1 MTHGVIW
8 NDHWA
13 LRTDR
18 PGNIT
23 CKRTA
28 SHSQCHRVRATEAVS
43 STVEELFTL
52 LDCACHLCIV
62 PLWTDDPRR
71 ESVST
76 ACRQPVDRWSTAGR
90 PADGSM
96 VDRWST
102 AGRPLVDRWSTAGRV
117 TFDIYDRTVIR
128 SYDHMII
135 RTYDHTIIRSFNRPT
150 NPGRPLVDRWST
162 AGRQLVDRQSISS
175 RSLVDRW
182 STAGR
187 PLVDCRS

>member
-28 SHSQCHRVRATEAVS
+28 SHSQCHRIRATEAVS
-43 STVEELFTL
+43 STVEELFKL
-52 LDCACHLCIV
+52 LYCACHLCIV

-90 PADGSM
+90 P
-96 VDRWST
+96 
-102 AGRPLVDRWSTAGRV
+102 LVDRWLTAGRV

-135 RTYDHTIIRSFNRPT
+135 RTYDHTIIRSYNRPSKEAT
-150 NPGRPLVDRWST
+150 HTMVRGLVK
-162 AGRQLVDRQSISS
+162 A
-175 RSLVDRW
+175 
-182 STAGR
+182 A
-187 PLVDCRS
+187 PP